1 MTRPKSLTYLF
12 NNKKTIV
19 TGHTG
24 FKGSWLSAWLHLIG
38 ADVYGI
44 SLETPPSR
52 PSHFDATDF
61 SKFVTE
67 QRIDIGKSNELSECV
82 NDIKSD
88 FVFHL
93 AAQSLVR
100 QSYDDPVEPIIPTH

>member
-1 MTRPKSLTYLF
+1 MTKLNSFIQLF
-12 NNKKTIV
+12 HNKKALL

-44 SLETPPSR
+44 SLETPPSQ
-52 PSHFDATDF
+52 PSHFDAADF

-67 QRIDIGKSNELSECV
+67 QRIDIRKSNELSECV
-82 NDIKSD
+82 NDIKPD

-93 AAQSLVR
+93 AA
-100 QSYDDPVEPIIPTH
+100 

>member
-1 MTRPKSLTYLF
+1 MFGDIYKD
-12 NNKKTIV
+12 KKVLI

-52 PSHFDATDF
+52 PSHFDAADF

-67 QRIDIGKSNELSECV
+67 QRFEIRKSN
-82 NDIKSD
+82 
-88 FVFHL
+88 
-93 AAQSLVR
+93 
-100 QSYDDPVEPIIPTH
+100 